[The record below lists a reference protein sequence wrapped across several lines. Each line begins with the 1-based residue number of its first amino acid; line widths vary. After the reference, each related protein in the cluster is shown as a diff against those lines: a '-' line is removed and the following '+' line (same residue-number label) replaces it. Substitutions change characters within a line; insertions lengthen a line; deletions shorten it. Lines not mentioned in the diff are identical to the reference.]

1 MPRSKRAQYHGRS
14 IIIFGI
20 MEDLLLFVVS
30 WKIYCYLWEAST
42 LISIMAEPMYT
53 FTDVKKNSSSL
64 KSSLAYAFTCFLHDS
79 LYDKGGIE
87 SQSRFNLHE
96 LDIKVL

>member
-14 IIIFGI
+14 IVIIGI
-20 MEDLLLFVVS
+20 MEDLLLFMAS
-30 WKIYCYLWEAST
+30 WKIYYYLWEAST
-42 LISIMAEPMYT
+42 LISIMAEPMYS
-53 FTDVKKNSSSL
+53 FIHVKKSSASL
-64 KSSLAYAFTCFLHDS
+64 KSSPAFAFTCLLHDS

-96 LDIKVL
+96 LGN